1 MLEMTKSVQAAI
13 LAHAAKEAPQECCGL
28 IVQAGGEQLYRPCG
42 NVAADPSARFEIA
55 TLDLIEVSDQ
65 GDVCAIVH
73 SHPQGE
79 PWLSGADRQMQAAN
93 GLPWVLAVSGSL
105 KVFEPV
111 PHLRGRVFEYGRFD
125 CYSLL
130 ADAYHLAGI
139 DLPPVRRGD
148 IDDDAAQGRFLA
160 LAEKAGFARVRE
172 LQPGDVVLTEF
183 DGLASHVLLYLGNSE
198 MLHHAFG
205 QLSRRDG
212 YGPYWQRH
220 THSIWRHR
228 QWRPEMLQAVL
239 NDLVWAG

>member
-1 MLEMTKSVQAAI
+1 MLELTKSVQAAI

-28 IVQAGGEQLYRPCG
+28 IVQAGGKQLYRSCG

-55 TLDLIEVSDQ
+55 PLDLIEVSEQ
-65 GDVCAIVH
+65 GEVCAIVH

-105 KVFEPV
+105 KVFAPA
-111 PHLRGRVFEYGRFD
+111 PHLRGRGFEYGRFD

-139 DLPPVRRGD
+139 DLLPVQRGD
-148 IDDDAAQGRFLA
+148 IDDDAARGRFLA
-160 LAEKAGFARVRE
+160 LANAAGFVRVRD

-183 DGLASHVLLYLGNSE
+183 DGLASHVLLYLGNGE

-220 THSIWRHR
+220 THSVWRHR
-228 QWRPEMLQAVL
+228 QWQPEMLQAVL
-239 NDLVWAG
+239 NDLEHAS

>member
-1 MLEMTKSVQAAI
+1 MQPASQ
-13 LAHAAKEAPQECCGL
+13 
-28 IVQAGGEQLYRPCG
+28 GE
-42 NVAADPSARFEIA
+42 
-55 TLDLIEVSDQ
+55 
-65 GDVCAIVH
+65 VCAIVH

-105 KVFEPV
+105 KVFAPV

-130 ADAYHLAGI
+130 VDAYHLAGI
-139 DLPPVRRGD
+139 DLPLVQRGD

-160 LAEKAGFARVRE
+160 MASAAGFARVRD

-183 DGLASHVLLYLGNSE
+183 DGLASHVLLYLGSGE

-228 QWRPEMLQAVL
+228 QWQPEMLQAVL
-239 NDLVWAG
+239 NDLEHAS

>member
-1 MLEMTKSVQAAI
+1 MKLTKNVQAEI
-13 LAHAAKEAPQECCGL
+13 LAHAEKEAPRECCGL
-28 IVQAGGEQLYRPCG
+28 VLQAGRKQLYRRCG
-42 NVAADPSARFEIA
+42 NAAAEPTERFEISGA
-55 TLDLIEVSDQ
+55 DWLCALDVGKVI
-65 GDVCAIVH
+65 AIVH

-79 PWLSGADRQMQAAN
+79 PWLSGADRQAQAEF

-111 PHLRGRVFEYGRFD
+111 PHLRGRVFDYGRAD

-139 DLPPVRRGD
+139 DLPSVRRGQ

-160 LAEKAGFARVRE
+160 LAEAAGFYRVRD

-183 DGLASHVLLYLGNSE
+183 DGLASHVLLYLGNGE

-239 NDLVWAG
+239 NDLACRG

>member
-1 MLEMTKSVQAAI
+1 MLELTKSVQAAI

-28 IVQAGGEQLYRPCG
+28 IVQAGGEQLYCPCG

-55 TLDLIEVSDQ
+55 PLDLIEVSEQ
-65 GDVCAIVH
+65 GEVCAVVH

-105 KVFEPV
+105 KVFAPA
-111 PHLRGRVFEYGRFD
+111 PHLRGRGFEYGRFD

-130 ADAYHLAGI
+130 TDAYHLAGI
-139 DLPPVRRGD
+139 DLPPVQRGD

-160 LAEKAGFARVRE
+160 LASAAGFTRVRD
-172 LQPGDVVLTEF
+172 LQPGDVILTEF
-183 DGLASHVLLYLGNSE
+183 DGLASHVLLYLGNGE

-220 THSIWRHR
+220 THSVWRHR
-228 QWRPEMLQAVL
+228 QWQPEMLQAVL
-239 NDLVWAG
+239 NDLEHAS

>member
-1 MLEMTKSVQAAI
+1 MLEMTKSVRAAI

-28 IVQAGGEQLYRPCG
+28 IVQAGGEQLYCPCG

-55 TLDLIEVSDQ
+55 PLDWIEVSEQ
-65 GDVCAIVH
+65 GVVCAVVH

-79 PWLSGADRQMQAAN
+79 PWLSGADRQMQVAN

-105 KVFEPV
+105 KVFAPV

-139 DLPPVRRGD
+139 DLPPVQRGD

-160 LAEKAGFARVRE
+160 LAEKAGFARVRD

-183 DGLASHVLLYLGNSE
+183 DGLASHVLLYLGNGE

-212 YGPYWQRH
+212 YGPYWHRH
-220 THSIWRHR
+220 THSVWRHR
-228 QWRPEMLQAVL
+228 QWQPEMLQAVL
-239 NDLVWAG
+239 NDLEHAS

>member
-1 MLEMTKSVQAAI
+1 MNLTKTIQTEI
-13 LAHAAKEAPQECCGL
+13 LNHAAAEAPNECCGFV
-28 IVQAGGEQLYRPCG
+28 IKAGRKQVYRPCK
-42 NVAADPSARFEIA
+42 NVATEPGQRFEISP
-55 TLDLIEVSDQ
+55 LDFIEASDQ
-65 GDVCAIVH
+65 GEVCAIVH
-73 SHPQGE
+73 SHPHGE

-111 PHLRGRVFEYGRFD
+111 PHLRGRRFEYGCFD

-139 DLPPVRRGD
+139 DLPPVQRGG
-148 IDDDAAQGRFLA
+148 IDDDAARGRFLA
-160 LAEKAGFARVRE
+160 LANAAGFTRVRD
-172 LQPGDVVLTEF
+172 LQPGDVILTEF
-183 DGLASHVLLYLGNSE
+183 DGLASHVLLYLGNGE

-228 QWRPEMLQAVL
+228 QWQPEMLQAVL
-239 NDLVWAG
+239 NDLEHAS

>member
-1 MLEMTKSVQAAI
+1 MLELTKSVRAAI

-28 IVQAGGEQLYRPCG
+28 IVQAGGEQLYRPCR
-42 NVAADPSARFEIA
+42 NVAEDPTERFEIDDEDWV
-55 TLDLIEVSDQ
+55 LDFDAGNML
-65 GDVCAIVH
+65 AIVH
-73 SHPQGE
+73 SHPTGE
-79 PWLSGADRQMQAAN
+79 PFLSGADRQTQVEFE
-93 GLPWVLAVSGSL
+93 LPWVLAVSGSL
-105 KVFEPV
+105 KIFDPV

-139 DLPPVRRGD
+139 NLPPVQRGD

-160 LAEKAGFARVRE
+160 LAEKAGFARVRD

-183 DGLASHVLLYLGNSE
+183 DGLASHVLLYLGNGE

-228 QWRPEMLQAVL
+228 QWQPEMLQAVL
-239 NDLVWAG
+239 NDLEHAS